1 MKPKLQIL
9 KGLLSTPCTQSI
21 KLILVLFFVLFQAQ
35 FQAQTEEDL
44 KKQAED
50 LFEEEEYTKAYKLY
64 SQLVST
70 NPREPLYNYRLGV
83 CMIYSEP
90 NKKLS
95 FSYLNKAYNNR
106 QDLPKDVTFFLGK
119 AYHINY
125 QFDEAIK
132 YYNEFKKEAPASM
145 QKKLQVDREIMAC
158 GNGKRLLSA
167 LTDLVIISKKQL
179 NESDY
184 FRSYDLSSSGGKLL
198 VKTDAFK
205 TNYDKK
211 KKEKSVMYA
220 NKAGDRLYFSSYG
233 DNNNNGR
240 DIYYRERMS
249 NGEFGKPVRLDGIN
263 TEFDEDY
270 PFVHPNGK
278 ILYFASKG
286 HNSMGG
292 YDIFKST
299 FNESTQS
306 WSTPKNLEFPIN
318 SPDDDYLFVTDTAE
332 KIAYFS
338 TGRYSPPGKIDVLKI
353 KTERKPID
361 IIVMKGTVAKETAKQ
376 SVKSKLTIKNISN
389 EQLVGTFEADDFG
402 NFSMQLPNGA
412 KLLYTVETPGLRTQS
427 QGINLPLAV
436 VGRPFKQTVTYVDGV
451 LKIVNNFEEAPSD
464 DNYLQYLKLIE
475 EKSKLD
481 PNEGQN
487 KLDNNAANNAGENPV
502 VTNETKDP
510 NAVSTTN
517 PTANNT
523 KNNAKDPNATK
534 ITDNKTKTNEGINNK
549 AIVDIAKQ
557 DAAESEKEA
566 VQLNQDSKDA
576 IELGNAKKIEAENKI
591 KEAET
596 ALTNV
601 QNITNEAQKLEET
614 KKAIDQKKEA
624 ENELAVANK
633 ILELGKTLEKDA
645 ANKREEASLNK
656 KYADELEKLSSGKNN
671 DPNAQQNLVALQK
684 QIEETSSKRN
694 ESESVYTDLKN
705 NISEKEKELAAASEK
720 TNNLTSEN
728 NELKSDIAKAE
739 TDLSNTRKKKEKAEI
754 TTRINDLKTE
764 QQKVETSLTQ
774 SQEQENKIT
783 QELNALRNELALTE
797 KIKNEN
803 FAKVETPV
811 ATTNTSTAIEK
822 SNDKQLE
829 DKYASKINVTDPTN
843 KDNIKGANDNLIA
856 YNKDID
862 ALIAKDKTLLAKAKK
877 PEEKKAISAEI
888 KNLEATKKQ
897 NQQSIANNTNRINEL
912 NKQIASN
919 NTAQPNA
926 NQNLKEINVDNPS
939 KAMDQLKELKNSL
952 TQADNTLFNYNNYTN
967 TNVQN
972 KKVQADGQ
980 INDAFAMQNKL
991 KETIAKS
998 EETIQNSSVSLQ
1010 KNSNN
1015 PEAILKQAD
1024 DLSAKAASF
1033 RSEANTKQGT
1043 EKDNLIAQAVDL
1055 EKQAEA
1061 KQIEASETSGKI
1073 TLDKYDVN
1081 KENVQTLLATNK
1093 ADAGSVNQA
1102 KALMDEAEQ
1111 AIKQAK
1117 AIREEANAMNNNS
1130 AKIGNL
1136 GNAEEK
1142 ELIALNKQNDA
1153 LAILKNSNPNV
1164 ALKPYKDLN
1173 TVNITNEAVLKEEIA
1188 KINTEVKQLVEAK
1201 TTAFKTLSEANDE
1214 EITSQNAN
1222 LQGNNT
1228 IASTPALKSQLAV
1241 INKNLNDIAGLKTK
1255 LDQSNNETEK
1265 LVNYTNLVKKQNETL
1280 AAINKLNSDAEA
1292 KAIATTKTN
1301 ETKTD
1306 NNTGGD
1312 VAKNNTK
1319 NNQTDTK
1326 DNATTKNN
1334 TKDNT
1339 KDNATDVA
1347 KNNET
1352 KDNNAQNA
1360 NASDPTVVQPLNNI
1374 STERANTSFTLDLSY
1389 ENHKDTSL
1397 NQINSFFTTNNF
1409 DLRNEQA
1416 NNLKNNAINGLKS
1429 LESENNQLNEE
1440 IAKANSVDASAE
1452 GALNNTEIQNKINSL
1467 LSASDNMAQEATNL
1481 RNEANT
1487 KSGEEKDALMNQA
1500 KDMDDKSF
1508 AKKVEAAQLT
1518 QQYNEA
1524 NYNANNNAINDM
1536 LAKLNASDPA
1546 QAATLKAKLDEIEQ
1560 KKKQAKNIREEAN
1573 ALTNNNARLGAIGN
1587 AEEEEAQILQKQTE
1601 LITELKRTNP
1611 DYVVKEPAYSNLNK
1625 TKELP
1630 AELKQKQNDL
1640 YNKQAT
1646 ELTNLTNAFSLEY
1659 ETNKNLI
1666 PKKLNADQVK
1676 LRSNVENLNAESKN
1690 LLIKSTK
1697 ASTPEEKIKLLSLAA
1712 KTGHTAATQLNIL
1725 VNKQSTEGIASVNNK
1740 VTAPPVNE
1748 TIAKTN
1754 DTKSTNGKTGN
1765 TTTKTNET
1773 KTTDVAA
1780 TNKTKNNTKTKDNT
1794 TGNATK
1800 TNETKT
1806 NEVAT
1811 NTKDNVTA
1819 PTEAAAG
1826 TKVIARIE
1834 GLEVLNKNAYNENK
1848 PIPVDAKIPDGLIF
1862 RVQIGAFKT
1871 KVANNSFRG
1880 LTPVNGE
1887 TTPNGYIRY
1896 TAGNFNKIENASA
1909 VKGDLNNNG
1918 YPDAFVV
1925 AFFNGKRITL
1935 AEALEILKN
1944 EGKSVNLNT
1953 PLTAGISENV
1963 NPNNTATP
1971 VKAAV
1976 NDQVVVT
1983 KELEKTKN
1991 LLFTVQIGVY
2001 SRQISKA
2008 RLSNLTP
2015 IYSEQLPNGLYR
2027 YTAGIYSNADRLIA
2041 DKNKVIDLGIKDA
2054 FVSAYLDGKRLPFNE
2069 AKAKKEA
2076 DGSIIFEPENPI
2088 VFPAI
2093 LPAAA
2098 TAAQPEITNVPSPTV
2113 APFSNGVKERP
2124 AATPDNGIK
2133 ETEEGITYKVQIGA
2147 YSRQVPADVAA
2158 KFNAIK
2164 NWPVENKAIN
2174 GLYIYNIGNFNEA
2187 KFAKELKNE
2196 AVALGITDAFITVYK
2211 DGKKLFGAEATN
2223 YLSK

>member
-1 MKPKLQIL
+1 MKPKLPIL
-9 KGLLSTPCTQSI
+9 KGLLSTSCTQSI
-21 KLILVLFFVLFQAQ
+21 KLILVLFFVFFQVQIQAQ
-35 FQAQTEEDL
+35 SEEEL

-64 SQLVST
+64 SQLVSN

-90 NKKLS
+90 DKKKS

-125 QFDEAIK
+125 LFDEAIK

-167 LTDLVIISKKQL
+167 LTDLEVITKKQL

-184 FRSYDLSSSGGKLL
+184 FRSYDLNSSGGKLL

-205 TNYDKK
+205 TSYDKK
-211 KKEKSVMYA
+211 KKEKSVMYS

-233 DNNNNGR
+233 DNNANGR

-249 NGEFGKPVRLDGIN
+249 NGEFGKPVRMDGIN

-306 WSTPKNLEFPIN
+306 WSTPKNMEFPIN
-318 SPDDDYLFVTDTAE
+318 SPDDDYLFVTDTSE
-332 KIAYFS
+332 KFAYFS

-353 KTERKPID
+353 KTERRPID
-361 IIVMKGTVAKETAKQ
+361 LIVMKGTVSKETAKQ
-376 SVKSKLTIKNISN
+376 SVKSKITVKNISN
-389 EQLVGTFEADDFG
+389 ETMVGTFEADDNG
-402 NFSMQLPNGA
+402 NFNMQLPNGA

-427 QGINLPLAV
+427 QGISLPLAV
-436 VGRPFKQTVTYVDGV
+436 VGRPFKQTVTYEDGV

-475 EKSKLD
+475 EKSKLN

-487 KLDNNAANNAGENPV
+487 KLSPDVAKNEGDTPLAN
-502 VTNETKDP
+502 NETKDP
-510 NAVSTTN
+510 KAVSTTN
-517 PTANNT
+517 PTASDTKTNT
-523 KNNAKDPNATK
+523 KDQNTAKVG
-534 ITDNKTKTNEGINNK
+534 DNKTKSNEGINNK
-549 AIVDIAKQ
+549 EIIDIAKQ
-557 DAAESEKEA
+557 DAVESEKEA
-566 VQLNQDSKDA
+566 IQLNQDAKDA
-576 IELGNAKKIEAENKI
+576 IELGNAKKIEAETKL
-591 KEAET
+591 KDAET
-596 ALTNV
+596 ALANAEA
-601 QNITNEAQKLEET
+601 ITDETQKVEET
-614 KKAIDQKKEA
+614 KKAVDQKNA
-624 ENELAVANK
+624 AQNDVAVANK
-633 ILELGKTLEKDA
+633 LLELGKTLEADA
-645 ANKREEASLNK
+645 ANKREEAALNK

-671 DPNAQQNLVALQK
+671 DPNAQQKLVELQK
-684 QIEETSSKRN
+684 QIADVSSKRN
-694 ESESVYTDLKN
+694 ESENKYTDLKN
-705 NISEKEKELAAASEK
+705 EIVEKEKEIAVASEK
-720 TNNLTSEN
+720 SSNLTAEN
-728 NELKSDIAKAE
+728 NELKNDITKAE
-739 TDLSNTRKKKEKAEI
+739 TELSNTRKKKEKAEL

-764 QQKVETSLTQ
+764 QQKVETALTQ
-774 SQEQENKIT
+774 NQELENKLSL
-783 QELNALRNELALTE
+783 ELSALKNELALTD
-797 KIKNEN
+797 KVKNEN
-803 FAKVETPV
+803 YAKVETPS
-811 ATTNTSTAIEK
+811 ASTNTTQAIAK
-822 SNDKQLE
+822 TDGQKLE
-829 DKYASKINVTDPTN
+829 DKYASKINITDPSN
-843 KDNIKGANDNLIA
+843 KDNISDVNNQLTS
-856 YNKDID
+856 YNKEID
-862 ALIAKDKTLLAKAKK
+862 ALIAKNKTQLAKTKK
-877 PEEKKAISAEI
+877 PEEKKSISADI

-912 NKQIASN
+912 NKQIASG
-919 NTAQPNA
+919 TAPQNP
-926 NQNLKEINVDNPS
+926 NQNLKEINTENPS

-952 TQADNTLFNYNNYTN
+952 TQADNALFNFNNYSN
-967 TNVQN
+967 SNVQT

-980 INDAFAMQNKL
+980 INDAFALQNKL
-991 KETIAKS
+991 KETITNS
-998 EETIQNSSVSLQ
+998 EATIQNSSVSLP

-1015 PEAILKQAD
+1015 PEAILQQAD
-1024 DLSAKAASF
+1024 ELSNKASKLRSDAS
-1033 RSEANTKQGT
+1033 TKQGQ
-1043 EKDNLIAQAVDL
+1043 EKDNLIAQAVEL

-1061 KQIEASETSGKI
+1061 KQIEASETSAKI
-1073 TLDKYDVN
+1073 TQDKFDVN

-1093 ADAGSVNQA
+1093 ADEGSVNQS
-1102 KALMDEAEQ
+1102 KALLEEAEQ
-1111 AIKQAK
+1111 ALKQAK

-1142 ELIALNKQNDA
+1142 ELIALNKQNEA
-1153 LAILKNSNPNV
+1153 LTILKNANPGV
-1164 ALKPYKDLN
+1164 TLKPYKDLN
-1173 TVNITNEAVLKEEIA
+1173 TVNITNETVLKEEIA
-1188 KINTEVKQLVEAK
+1188 KINADVKKLVEAK

-1214 EITSQNAN
+1214 ELVSQNSN
-1222 LQGNNT
+1222 LQNNPT
-1228 IASTPALKSQLAV
+1228 ISSTPALKSQLAV
-1241 INKNLNDIAGLKTK
+1241 INKNNGEISALKTK
-1255 LDQSNNETEK
+1255 VEQSANETEK
-1265 LVNYTNLVKKQNETL
+1265 LVNLNNLVKKQNETL
-1280 AAINKLNSDAEA
+1280 TAINKLNSDTEA
-1292 KAIATTKTN
+1292 KTLATNKTNDQKANNNTGNDIANNNTKSN
-1301 ETKTD
+1301 ETKDNTTD
-1306 NNTGGD
+1306 
-1312 VAKNNTK
+1312 
-1319 NNQTDTK
+1319 
-1326 DNATTKNN
+1326 KNN

-1339 KDNATDVA
+1339 TDVS
-1347 KNNET
+1347 KNNT
-1352 KDNNAQNA
+1352 GNDSSAQNA
-1360 NASDPTVVQPLNNI
+1360 NTASDPTVVQPLNNI
-1374 STERANTSFTLDLSY
+1374 SAERATTSFTLDLSY

-1416 NNLKNNAINGLKS
+1416 NNLKNGAINNLKG

-1452 GALNNTEIQNKINSL
+1452 GSLNNTEIQSKINSL
-1467 LSASDNMAQEATNL
+1467 LNASDNMAQEANNL
-1481 RNEANT
+1481 RNESNS
-1487 KSGEEKDALMNQA
+1487 KSGEEKTALLDQA
-1500 KDMDDKSF
+1500 KAMDDQSF

-1524 NYNANNNAINDM
+1524 NFNANNNAINDM

-1546 QAATLKAKLDEIEQ
+1546 SASALKAKQDEIEQ
-1560 KKKQAKNIREEAN
+1560 KRKQAKNIREEAN

-1601 LITELKRTNP
+1601 LINELKKSNP
-1611 DYVVKEPAYSNLNK
+1611 DYVFKEPAYSNLNK
-1625 TKELP
+1625 TKDLP
-1630 AELKQKQNDL
+1630 ADLKQKQNDL
-1640 YNKQAT
+1640 YNKQAA

-1659 ETNKNLI
+1659 ETNKGLI
-1666 PKKLNADQVK
+1666 PRKLNADQQK
-1676 LRSNVENLNAESKN
+1676 LRSNVENLNSESKN
-1690 LLIKSTK
+1690 LLIRSTK
-1697 ASTPEEKIKLLSLAA
+1697 ATTPEEKIKLLSLAA

-1725 VNKQSTEGIASVNNK
+1725 VNKQSAEGIAAVNNK
-1740 VTAPPVNE
+1740 VTAPAVNE

-1754 DTKSTNGKTGN
+1754 DTKTKDNKTGN
-1765 TTTKTNET
+1765 NTTKTNDT
-1773 KTTDVAA
+1773 KSTDVAA

-1794 TGNATK
+1794 SGNNNTK
-1800 TNETKT
+1800 TTETKT
-1806 NEVAT
+1806 SDVAA
-1811 NTKDNVTA
+1811 NTTKENTTT
-1819 PTEAAAG
+1819 PTETAAG

-1848 PIPVDAKIPDGLIF
+1848 PIPVDAKMPDGLIF

-1871 KVANNSFRG
+1871 KIANNSFRG

-1887 TTPNGYIRY
+1887 TTTNGYIRY

-1925 AFFNGKRITL
+1925 AFFNGKRITV
-1935 AEALEILKN
+1935 AEALEIMKN
-1944 EGKSVNLNT
+1944 EGKTVNLNA

-1963 NPNNTATP
+1963 NPNNTNTP
-1971 VKAAV
+1971 TKAV
-1976 NDQVVVT
+1976 NDIVVVT

-2015 IYSEQLPNGLYR
+2015 IYSELLPNGLYR
-2027 YTAGIYSNADRLIA
+2027 YTAGIYTNAEKLIS
-2041 DKNKVIDLGIKDA
+2041 DKNRVIDLGIKDA

-2076 DGSIIFEPENPI
+2076 DASIIFEPENPI
-2088 VFPAI
+2088 IFPTVV
-2093 LPAAA
+2093 PV
-2098 TAAQPEITNVPSPTV
+2098 TTNTAQPVITNVPSPTI

-2133 ETEEGITYKVQIGA
+2133 ENEEGITFKVQIGA

-2174 GLYIYNIGNFNEA
+2174 GLYIYNIGNFNDA

-2211 DGKKLFGAEATN
+2211 DGVKLFGAEATN
-2223 YLSK
+2223 YLNK